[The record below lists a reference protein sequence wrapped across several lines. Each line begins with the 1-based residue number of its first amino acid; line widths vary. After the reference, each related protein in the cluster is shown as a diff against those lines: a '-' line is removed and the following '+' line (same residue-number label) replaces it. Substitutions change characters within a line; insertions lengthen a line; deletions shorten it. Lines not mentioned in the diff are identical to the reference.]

1 MLLLDT
7 RNLYLKIIPP
17 QKIGKE
23 ASSFLKKQLYGK
35 SVTLVYDRG
44 PKEDKYSRKLVYVF
58 CEGIHINE
66 LMVKSEYGT
75 VAYISK
81 PNTVLF
87 PQMLE
92 SKKEAKASKIGVWS
106 IKGMWMKRSIII
118 TIMMWPS
125 TLIYAI

>member
-1 MLLLDT
+1 MDT

-23 ASSFLKKQLYGK
+23 ASSFLKKKLYGK
-35 SVTLVYDRG
+35 SVTLVYDGG
-44 PKEDKYSRKLVYVF
+44 PKEDKYSRKLAYVF

-66 LMVKSEYGT
+66 LMVKSGYGT

-106 IKGMWMKRSIII
+106 IKGMWMKTSIII